1 MIKTK
6 GIFFCFTG
14 IAMISLFLMFV
25 PHEITAQKTVVKGV
39 VTDAH
44 TNEALPFVNVVF
56 KNSLIGTITDTL
68 GYFLL
73 ETNGKFNIV
82 EFSSIGYSSLIKT
95 VNTGVENVVNV
106 KLTSDFIALG
116 EVKVRPNDEPVR
128 ALLKKLV
135 ENKPQNNPE
144 RNQRY
149 AYEKYTKWE
158 YHLNNVGNRLMN
170 SRTFKNNQS
179 FFKRNEDSTFY
190 LPVYFSEQLVFN
202 QFQRD
207 PLRQKSTILADKTS
221 GLGLLQDFEV
231 SGYTSGLDIEVN
243 FYDNFI
249 NLFSQ
254 NFVSPT
260 SGNGWFYYK
269 YYLED
274 STIVDGA
281 KHYRVM
287 FTPRRIG
294 DKVFRGHMVIEDR
307 FFSLVEIDAT
317 LSSKTNLNF
326 VKALKLKSSYQFV
339 NDTVPFY
346 KRNQIDAVVD
356 YVPINI
362 TDSTKKRIELY
373 FTQVSSISKVDVNP
387 PDEVVLSVKGISY
400 ETTKAKDFDT
410 RDTLYWSNV
419 RHESLSD
426 NDRMIYAT
434 IDSINQL
441 KMIRFIDNTAQ
452 MYMTGYFDV
461 GKFEIGPWMNFVNY
475 NKVENLHLFFGGR
488 TSSEISKQFMLWGG
502 AGYGTRNKAFY
513 GSLGAGYKFPVLNRR
528 VVKLFYS
535 DNVLRMG
542 ESEKILYLY
551 ENSLTTSESN
561 LMSVLFSRDEFDEL
575 YRQKNINFSY
585 EHEFRTGFS
594 GKFNTSWVKQY
605 SPEFY
610 PFDFYGT
617 PLESVSAVDAS
628 LDFRFS
634 WKEKLIDDEFL
645 RFYVSTD
652 YPIVHFTIGG
662 GRADFFDQKSYYY
675 RFHSTVKQN
684 VYVGQTL
691 FEYALE
697 GGMIFGQLPYTLLE
711 IPRGNETFG
720 YYSYDFNLLNYME
733 FVSDRYINL
742 YTEYH
747 LNGFFFNRLPLLK
760 RLGLREVLSAKGM
773 LGSLSDKQLN
783 ALTLPASVS
792 RMNDPY
798 LEVGAGVEN
807 VLRFFRFDGIWRI
820 SPHSKLGAPKFGIRA
835 YFEVRF

>member
-1 MIKTK
+1 MIK
-6 GIFFCFTG
+6 
-14 IAMISLFLMFV
+14 AMGMNYRFSGVILFALVLLFGFQKV
-25 PHEITAQKTVVKGV
+25 NAQKTVVKGV

-44 TNEALPFVNVVF
+44 TQETLPFVNVVF
-56 KNSLIGTITDTL
+56 KNSLIGTITDSL
-68 GYFLL
+68 GYFML
-73 ETNGKFNIV
+73 ETNGKYNTV
-82 EFSSIGYSSLIKT
+82 EFSSIGYSSLMKIIN
-95 VNTGVENVVNV
+95 VGVENVVNV
-106 KLTSDFIALG
+106 KLTSDVIALG

-128 ALLKKLV
+128 ALLRKLV
-135 ENKPQNNPE
+135 ENKPRNNPE
-144 RNQRY
+144 KHNRFT
-149 AYEKYTKWE
+149 YEKYTKWE
-158 YHLNNVGNRLMN
+158 YHINNVGEKLRN
-170 SRTFKNNQS
+170 SRTFKDNQS
-179 FFKRNEDSTFY
+179 FFKQNEDSTFY

-202 QFQRD
+202 QFQRE
-207 PLRQKSTILADKTS
+207 PLRQKSTILADKTA
-221 GLGLLQDFEV
+221 GLGFLQDFEV

-249 NLFSQ
+249 NLFTQ

-260 SGNGWFYYK
+260 SDNGWFYYK

-274 STIVDGA
+274 STMVDGT

-287 FTPRRIG
+287 FTPRRVG

-307 FFSLVEIDAT
+307 FYSLVEIDAT

-326 VKALKLKSSYQFV
+326 VKALKLKSNYQVV

-356 YVPINI
+356 YIPINVAD
-362 TDSTKKRIELY
+362 TAKKRIELY
-373 FTQVSSISKVDVNP
+373 FTQMSSITKVDVNP
-387 PDEVVLSVKGISY
+387 PDEVVLSAKGISY
-400 ETTKAKDFDT
+400 ESKKDKNYDA
-410 RDTLYWSNV
+410 RDTLYWNIV
-419 RHESLSD
+419 RHEPLSTS
-426 NDRMIYAT
+426 DRMLYAT

-441 KMIRFIDNTAQ
+441 KMIRLIDNTAQ

-461 GKFEIGPWMNFVNY
+461 GKFELGPWMNFVNY

-528 VVKLFYS
+528 VLKLSYS
-535 DNVLRMG
+535 DNVVRMG
-542 ESEKILYLY
+542 ENEKILYLY

-561 LMSVLFSRDEFDEL
+561 LMSVIFSRDEFDEL
-575 YRQKNINFSY
+575 FRQKNINFSY

-594 GKFNTSWVKQY
+594 GKFNAAWVKQY

-610 PFDFYGT
+610 PFDFYGI
-617 PLESVSAVDAS
+617 PLESVSAFDAS

-662 GRADFFDQKSYYY
+662 GRADFFDQQSYYY

-697 GGMIFGQLPYTLLE
+697 GGMIFGQLPYTMLE

-720 YYSYDFNLLNYME
+720 YYTYDFNLLNYME
-733 FVSDRYINL
+733 FVNDRYLNL

-773 LGSLSDKQLN
+773 LGSLSDKQFN
-783 ALTLPASVS
+783 AVTLPTTVS
-792 RMNDPY
+792 AMNAPY
-798 LEVGAGVEN
+798 LEVGAGIEN
-807 VLRFFRFDGIWRI
+807 VFRFFRFDGIWRI
-820 SPHSKLGAPKFGIRA
+820 SPQSKLGAPRFGVRA